1 MLKISKNIV
10 VEKLGEDLII
20 LDLISGEYFEANE
33 LGSLIINEL
42 KKNQD
47 IEQIKKTIMQK
58 FNVKDAVAEDDL
70 MKFINQ
76 LDKKGLLEN

>member
-42 KKNQD
+42 KKNQN

>member
-10 VEKLGEDLII
+10 VEELGEDLII